1 MTSHRGEQA
10 IASAG
15 RGRELMLRCRFA
27 VTVAALTIGVGTAQ
41 LATAFL
47 QVPDEPSPASGT
59 AQVVAQ
65 GVADIQDGDIRWEIT
80 ERSAPP
86 PANAAE
92 STSDLGFLIVAVV
105 SCSPRTS
112 LPGSSIACHRAKRWS
127 HWAAP
132 SSCERHW
139 APIRLIIEVSPRRCR
154 RRVPHRW
161 QCAFQQR
168 AISGSRCPA

>member
-1 MTSHRGEQA
+1 
-10 IASAG
+10 
-15 RGRELMLRCRFA
+15 MLRCRFA

-80 ERSAPP
+80 ERAPP

-92 STSDLGFLIVAVV
+92 STSDLGFLIVDSGVLLAEDIA
-105 SCSPRTS
+105 T
-112 LPGSSIACHRAKRWS
+112 GSSCACHRAKRCS
-127 HWAAP
+127 LGGA
-132 SSCERHW
+132 EQ
-139 APIRLIIEVSPRRCR
+139 L
-154 RRVPHRW
+154 
-161 QCAFQQR
+161 
-168 AISGSRCPA
+168 

>member
-80 ERSAPP
+80 ERSRRRRQTRRNRRA
-86 PANAAE
+86 
-92 STSDLGFLIVAVV
+92 TSGSSSA

-112 LPGSSIACHRAKRWS
+112 LPGAAPLATGRSDA

-139 APIRLIIEVSPRRCR
+139 AR
-154 RRVPHRW
+154 
-161 QCAFQQR
+161 
-168 AISGSRCPA
+168 SG